1 MFLIEL
7 LIVFIVLLL
16 SYQIFINL
24 TNSKRMK
31 QLMGGKIMRGKII
44 EGMESTEYSDYN
56 TNNPDNALILSQQNA
71 GNISYL
77 KQQVDDLS
85 TMKTTVDDLKEQI
98 NLLNTQVQ
106 GVVQQQADFAQQ
118 IAGNTPPEVT
128 GTD

>member
-16 SYQIFINL
+16 SYQIFIYL

-31 QLMGGKIMRGKII
+31 QLIGGKII

>member
-1 MFLIEL
+1 MFLIEF
-7 LIVFIVLLL
+7 LILFIALLL
-16 SYQIFINL
+16 SYQIFIYL

-31 QLMGGKIMRGKII
+31 QLIGGKII
-44 EGMESTEYSDYN
+44 EGMESSGYSDYD
-56 TNNPDNALILSQQNA
+56 TNNPNNALILSQQNA

-98 NLLNTQVQ
+98 NQLNTQVQ